1 MSDKVS
7 IIVPVYNVEKYLDE
21 CVKSILAQTYSNIEI
36 VLVDDGSKDTS
47 GSMCDEYKKQ
57 DNRIVVVHKENGGLS
72 SARNAGMENASG
84 DYYIFVDSDDTISPD
99 MVEEMVKKAKEHDAK
114 IVSSLISEE
123 QDKLGKGNTGKVT
136 VLNTHDAL
144 KSIFS
149 DGLVVTS
156 SSGKMYAS
164 DLWED
169 IRFPT
174 DMIFEDF
181 ATIYKVIR
189 KAPKVVSFEDWQYF
203 YRPNPAG
210 ITGTPFYHRKMQFFD
225 VAAKVSEGIS
235 DTHPD
240 LVPVT
245 VSGVVTSAD
254 GTPIG
259 GVFVA
264 VANTHEGGDY
274 HTFWTDSRGQWT
286 LTMEIPLLKVQSQE
300 QDVRSFDSNITAA
313 GTESLRKIKSKQV
326 FMVY

>member
-21 CVKSILAQTYSNIEI
+21 CVKSILAQTYTDIEI

-47 GSMCDEYKKQ
+47 GAMCDEYKKQ
-57 DNRIVVVHKENGGLS
+57 DERIVVVHKENGGLS

-84 DYYIFVDSDDTISPD
+84 SYYIFVDSDDTISSN

-123 QDKLGKGNTGKVT
+123 QDKLGKGNTEKIT
-136 VLNTHDAL
+136 ILNTHDAL

-156 SSGKMYAS
+156 SSGKMYAA

-169 IRFPT
+169 ITFPT

-189 KAPKVVSFEDWQYF
+189 KSPKVVSFEDWQYF

-210 ITGTPFYHRKMQFFD
+210 ITGTPFYHRKMQFFE
-225 VAAKVSEGIS
+225 VADKVTAGIS
-235 DTHPD
+235 GEYSD
-240 LVPVT
+240 LVPVIRNRITRQAISYYRDVASSGYDDINDTKFIVST
-245 VSGVVTSAD
+245 VRKG
-254 GTPIG
+254 IWKYL
-259 GVFVA
+259 F
-264 VANTHEGGDY
+264 
-274 HTFWTDSRGQWT
+274 SRY
-286 LTMEIPLLKVQSQE
+286 K
-300 QDVRSFDSNITAA
+300 A
-313 GTESLRKIKSKQV
+313 KSKMFGLLIAISPSLARKV
-326 FMVY
+326 FAKKN

>member
-21 CVKSILAQTYSNIEI
+21 CVKSILAQTYTDIEI

-47 GSMCDEYKKQ
+47 GAMCDEYKKQ
-57 DNRIVVVHKENGGLS
+57 DERIVVVHKENGGLS

-84 DYYIFVDSDDTISPD
+84 SYYIFVDSDDTISSN

-123 QDKLGKGNTGKVT
+123 QDKLGKGNTEKIT
-136 VLNTHDAL
+136 ILNTHDAL

-156 SSGKMYAS
+156 SSGKMYAA

-169 IRFPT
+169 ITFPT

-189 KAPKVVSFEDWQYF
+189 KSPKVVSFEDWQYF

-210 ITGTPFYHRKMQFFD
+210 ITGTPFYHRKMQFFE
-225 VAAKVSEGIS
+225 VADKVSAGIS
-235 DTHPD
+235 GEYSD
-240 LVPVT
+240 LVPVIRNRITRQAISYYRDVASSGYDDVNDTKFIVST
-245 VSGVVTSAD
+245 VRKG
-254 GTPIG
+254 IWKYL
-259 GVFVA
+259 F
-264 VANTHEGGDY
+264 
-274 HTFWTDSRGQWT
+274 SRY
-286 LTMEIPLLKVQSQE
+286 K
-300 QDVRSFDSNITAA
+300 A
-313 GTESLRKIKSKQV
+313 KSKMFGLLIAISPSLARKV
-326 FMVY
+326 FAKKN

>member
-21 CVKSILAQTYSNIEI
+21 CVKSILAQTYTDIEI

-47 GSMCDEYKKQ
+47 GAMCDEYKKQ
-57 DNRIVVVHKENGGLS
+57 DERIVVVHKENGGLS

-84 DYYIFVDSDDTISPD
+84 SYYIFVDSDDTISSN

-123 QDKLGKGNTGKVT
+123 QNKLGKGNTEKIT
-136 VLNTHDAL
+136 ILNTHDAL

-156 SSGKMYAS
+156 SSGKMYAA

-169 IRFPT
+169 ITFPT

-189 KAPKVVSFEDWQYF
+189 KSPKVVSFEDWQYF

-210 ITGTPFYHRKMQFFD
+210 ITGTPFYHRKMQFFE
-225 VAAKVSEGIS
+225 VADKVTAGIS
-235 DTHPD
+235 GEYSD
-240 LVPVT
+240 LVPVIRNRIT
-245 VSGVVTSAD
+245 RQAISYYRDVASSGYDDINDTKFIISIVRK
-254 GTPIG
+254 GIWKYL
-259 GVFVA
+259 F
-264 VANTHEGGDY
+264 
-274 HTFWTDSRGQWT
+274 SRY
-286 LTMEIPLLKVQSQE
+286 K
-300 QDVRSFDSNITAA
+300 A
-313 GTESLRKIKSKQV
+313 KSKMFGLLIAISPSLARKV
-326 FMVY
+326 FAKKN

>member
-1 MSDKVS
+1 
-7 IIVPVYNVEKYLDE
+7 
-21 CVKSILAQTYSNIEI
+21 
-36 VLVDDGSKDTS
+36 
-47 GSMCDEYKKQ
+47 
-57 DNRIVVVHKENGGLS
+57 
-72 SARNAGMENASG
+72 MENASG

-114 IVSSLISEE
+114 IVSSLISEK
-123 QDKLGKGNTGKVT
+123 QDKLGKGNASKVT

-189 KAPKVVSFEDWQYF
+189 RAPKVVSFEDWQYF

-210 ITGTPFYHRKMQFFD
+210 ITGTPFYHRKMQFFN

-240 LVPVT
+240 LVPVIRNRVTRQAISYYRDISSSGYDDAEDKKFIVKT
-245 VSGVVTSAD
+245 VRKG
-254 GTPIG
+254 IWKYL
-259 GVFVA
+259 F
-264 VANTHEGGDY
+264 
-274 HTFWTDSRGQWT
+274 SRY
-286 LTMEIPLLKVQSQE
+286 K
-300 QDVRSFDSNITAA
+300 A
-313 GTESLRKIKSKQV
+313 KSKIFGLLIAISPPLARKV
-326 FMVY
+326 FAK

>member
-1 MSDKVS
+1 MADNNFKKPIVS
-7 IIVPVYNVEKYLDE
+7 IIVPCYNVGEYLADCLDSLIE
-21 CVKSILAQTYSNIEI
+21 QTFKDIEI
-36 VLVDDGSKDTS
+36 VCVNDGSTDKTPQILDDYAKKDS
-47 GSMCDEYKKQ
+47 
-57 DNRIVVVHKENGGLS
+57 RIKIVTQENGGLS

-84 DYYIFVDSDDTISPD
+84 DYYIFVDSDDTISPN

-156 SSGKMYAS
+156 SSGKMYAA

-181 ATIYKVIR
+181 ATIYKVII

-240 LVPVT
+240 LVPVIRNRVTRQAISYYRDISSSGYDDAEDRKFIVKT
-245 VSGVVTSAD
+245 VRKG
-254 GTPIG
+254 IWKYL
-259 GVFVA
+259 F
-264 VANTHEGGDY
+264 
-274 HTFWTDSRGQWT
+274 SRY
-286 LTMEIPLLKVQSQE
+286 K
-300 QDVRSFDSNITAA
+300 A
-313 GTESLRKIKSKQV
+313 KSKMFGLLIAVSPPLARKV
-326 FMVY
+326 FAK

>member
-1 MSDKVS
+1 M
-7 IIVPVYNVEKYLDE
+7 
-21 CVKSILAQTYSNIEI
+21 
-36 VLVDDGSKDTS
+36 
-47 GSMCDEYKKQ
+47 
-57 DNRIVVVHKENGGLS
+57 
-72 SARNAGMENASG
+72 NASG
-84 DYYIFVDSDDTISPD
+84 DYYIFVDSDDTISPN

-225 VAAKVSEGIS
+225 VAAKESEGIS

-240 LVPVT
+240 LVPVIRNRPNQSPLPPKPSFFCSCFFSFLAT
-245 VSGVVTSAD
+245 GVMPPYRFPGQAAGPD
-254 GTPIG
+254 P
-259 GVFVA
+259 A
-264 VANTHEGGDY
+264 LQ
-274 HTFWTDSRGQWT
+274 TFWKGSRQSK
-286 LTMEIPLLKVQSQE
+286 KV
-300 QDVRSFDSNITAA
+300 
-313 GTESLRKIKSKQV
+313 LP
-326 FMVY
+326 

>member
-1 MSDKVS
+1 MLFRS
-7 IIVPVYNVEKYLDE
+7 
-21 CVKSILAQTYSNIEI
+21 
-36 VLVDDGSKDTS
+36 
-47 GSMCDEYKKQ
+47 
-57 DNRIVVVHKENGGLS
+57 
-72 SARNAGMENASG
+72 
-84 DYYIFVDSDDTISPD
+84 
-99 MVEEMVKKAKEHDAK
+99 AK

-123 QDKLGKGNTGKVT
+123 QDKLGKGNASKVT

-240 LVPVT
+240 LVPVIRNRVTRQAISYYRDISSSGYDDAEDKKFIVKT
-245 VSGVVTSAD
+245 V
-254 GTPIG
+254 
-259 GVFVA
+259 
-264 VANTHEGGDY
+264 
-274 HTFWTDSRGQWT
+274 
-286 LTMEIPLLKVQSQE
+286 
-300 QDVRSFDSNITAA
+300 
-313 GTESLRKIKSKQV
+313 RKGIWKYLFSKYKAKSKMFGLLIAISPPLARKV
-326 FMVY
+326 FAK

>member
-1 MSDKVS
+1 
-7 IIVPVYNVEKYLDE
+7 
-21 CVKSILAQTYSNIEI
+21 
-36 VLVDDGSKDTS
+36 
-47 GSMCDEYKKQ
+47 MCDEYKKQ

-123 QDKLGKGNTGKVT
+123 QDKLGKGNASKVT

-240 LVPVT
+240 LVPVVTRQAISYYRDISSSGYDDAEDKKFIVKT
-245 VSGVVTSAD
+245 V
-254 GTPIG
+254 
-259 GVFVA
+259 
-264 VANTHEGGDY
+264 
-274 HTFWTDSRGQWT
+274 
-286 LTMEIPLLKVQSQE
+286 
-300 QDVRSFDSNITAA
+300 
-313 GTESLRKIKSKQV
+313 RKGIWKYLFSKYKAKSKMFGLLIAISPPLARKV
-326 FMVY
+326 FAK

>member
-21 CVKSILAQTYSNIEI
+21 CVKSILAQTYTDIEI

-47 GSMCDEYKKQ
+47 GAMCDEYKKQ
-57 DNRIVVVHKENGGLS
+57 DERIVVVHKENGGLS

-84 DYYIFVDSDDTISPD
+84 SYYIFVDSDDTISSN

-123 QDKLGKGNTGKVT
+123 QDKLGKGNTDKVT
-136 VLNTHDAL
+136 ILNTHDAL

-156 SSGKMYAS
+156 SSGKMYAA

-169 IRFPT
+169 ITFPT

-189 KAPKVVSFEDWQYF
+189 KSPKVVSFEDWQYF

-210 ITGTPFYHRKMQFFD
+210 ITGTPFYHRKM
-225 VAAKVSEGIS
+225 
-235 DTHPD
+235 
-240 LVPVT
+240 
-245 VSGVVTSAD
+245 
-254 GTPIG
+254 
-259 GVFVA
+259 
-264 VANTHEGGDY
+264 
-274 HTFWTDSRGQWT
+274 
-286 LTMEIPLLKVQSQE
+286 
-300 QDVRSFDSNITAA
+300 
-313 GTESLRKIKSKQV
+313 
-326 FMVY
+326 

>member
-21 CVKSILAQTYSNIEI
+21 CVKSILAQTYTDIEI

-47 GSMCDEYKKQ
+47 GAMCDEYKKQ
-57 DNRIVVVHKENGGLS
+57 DERIVVVHKENGGLS

-84 DYYIFVDSDDTISPD
+84 SYYIFVDSDDTISSN

-123 QDKLGKGNTGKVT
+123 QNKLGKGNTEKIT
-136 VLNTHDAL
+136 ILNTHDAL

-156 SSGKMYAS
+156 SSGKMYAA

-169 IRFPT
+169 ITFPT

-189 KAPKVVSFEDWQYF
+189 KSPKVVSFEDWQYF

-210 ITGTPFYHRKMQFFD
+210 ITGTPFYHRKMQFFE
-225 VAAKVSEGIS
+225 VADKVTAGIS
-235 DTHPD
+235 GEYSD
-240 LVPVT
+240 LVPVIRNRITRQAISYYRDVASSGYDDINDTKFIIST
-245 VSGVVTSAD
+245 VRKG
-254 GTPIG
+254 IWKYL
-259 GVFVA
+259 F
-264 VANTHEGGDY
+264 
-274 HTFWTDSRGQWT
+274 SRY
-286 LTMEIPLLKVQSQE
+286 K
-300 QDVRSFDSNITAA
+300 A
-313 GTESLRKIKSKQV
+313 KSKMFGLLIAISPSLARKV
-326 FMVY
+326 FAKKN

>member
-21 CVKSILAQTYSNIEI
+21 CVKSILAQTYTDIEI

-47 GSMCDEYKKQ
+47 GAMCDEYKKQ
-57 DNRIVVVHKENGGLS
+57 DERIVVVHKENGGLS

-84 DYYIFVDSDDTISPD
+84 SYYIFVDSDDTISSN

-123 QDKLGKGNTGKVT
+123 QDKLGKGNAEKITI
-136 VLNTHDAL
+136 LNTHDAL

-156 SSGKMYAS
+156 SSGKMYAA

-169 IRFPT
+169 ITFPT

-189 KAPKVVSFEDWQYF
+189 KSPKVVSFEDWQYF

-210 ITGTPFYHRKMQFFD
+210 ITGTPFYHRKMQFFE
-225 VAAKVSEGIS
+225 VADKVTAGIS
-235 DTHPD
+235 GEYSD
-240 LVPVT
+240 LVPVIRNRITRQAISYYRDVASSGYDDINDTKFIIST
-245 VSGVVTSAD
+245 VRKG
-254 GTPIG
+254 IWKYL
-259 GVFVA
+259 F
-264 VANTHEGGDY
+264 
-274 HTFWTDSRGQWT
+274 SRY
-286 LTMEIPLLKVQSQE
+286 K
-300 QDVRSFDSNITAA
+300 A
-313 GTESLRKIKSKQV
+313 KSKMFGLLIAISPSLARKV
-326 FMVY
+326 FAKKN

>member
-21 CVKSILAQTYSNIEI
+21 CVKSILAQTYTDIEI

-47 GSMCDEYKKQ
+47 GAMCDEYKKQ
-57 DNRIVVVHKENGGLS
+57 DERIVVIHKENGGLS

-84 DYYIFVDSDDTISPD
+84 SYYIFVDSDDTISSN

-123 QDKLGKGNTGKVT
+123 QDKLGKGNTDKVT
-136 VLNTHDAL
+136 ILNTHDAL

-156 SSGKMYAS
+156 SSGKMYAA

-169 IRFPT
+169 ITFPT

-189 KAPKVVSFEDWQYF
+189 KSPKVVSFEDWQYF

-210 ITGTPFYHRKMQFFD
+210 ITGTPFYHRKMQFFE
-225 VAAKVSEGIS
+225 VADKVTAGIS
-235 DTHPD
+235 GEYSD
-240 LVPVT
+240 LVPVIRNRITRQAISYYRDVASSGYDDVNDTKFIVST
-245 VSGVVTSAD
+245 VRKG
-254 GTPIG
+254 IWKYL
-259 GVFVA
+259 F
-264 VANTHEGGDY
+264 
-274 HTFWTDSRGQWT
+274 SRY
-286 LTMEIPLLKVQSQE
+286 K
-300 QDVRSFDSNITAA
+300 A
-313 GTESLRKIKSKQV
+313 KSKMFGLLIAISPALARKV
-326 FMVY
+326 FAKKN

>member
-21 CVKSILAQTYSNIEI
+21 CVKSILAQTYANIEI

-57 DNRIVVVHKENGGLS
+57 DERIVVVHKENGGLS

-84 DYYIFVDSDDTISPD
+84 DYYIFVDSDDTISPN

-123 QDKLGKGNTGKVT
+123 QDKLGKGNASKVT

-225 VAAKVSEGIS
+225 VAGKVSEGIS

-240 LVPVT
+240 LVPVIRNRVTRQAISYYRDISSSGYDDAEDRKFIVKT
-245 VSGVVTSAD
+245 VRKG
-254 GTPIG
+254 IWKYL
-259 GVFVA
+259 F
-264 VANTHEGGDY
+264 
-274 HTFWTDSRGQWT
+274 SRY
-286 LTMEIPLLKVQSQE
+286 K
-300 QDVRSFDSNITAA
+300 A
-313 GTESLRKIKSKQV
+313 KSKMFGLLIAISPPLARKV
-326 FMVY
+326 FAK

>member
-21 CVKSILAQTYSNIEI
+21 CVKSILAQTYTDIEI

-47 GSMCDEYKKQ
+47 GAMCDEYKKQ
-57 DNRIVVVHKENGGLS
+57 DERIVVVHKENGGLS

-84 DYYIFVDSDDTISPD
+84 SYFIFVDSDDTISSN

-123 QDKLGKGNTGKVT
+123 QDKLGKGNTDKVT
-136 VLNTHDAL
+136 ILNTHDAL

-156 SSGKMYAS
+156 SSGKMYAA

-169 IRFPT
+169 ITFPT

-189 KAPKVVSFEDWQYF
+189 KSPKVVSFEDWQYF

-210 ITGTPFYHRKMQFFD
+210 ITGTPFYHRKMQFFE
-225 VAAKVSEGIS
+225 VADKVTAGIS
-235 DTHPD
+235 GEYSD
-240 LVPVT
+240 LVPVIRNRITRQAISYYRDVASSGYDDINDTKFIVST
-245 VSGVVTSAD
+245 VRKG
-254 GTPIG
+254 IWKYL
-259 GVFVA
+259 F
-264 VANTHEGGDY
+264 
-274 HTFWTDSRGQWT
+274 SRY
-286 LTMEIPLLKVQSQE
+286 K
-300 QDVRSFDSNITAA
+300 A
-313 GTESLRKIKSKQV
+313 KSKMFGLLIAISPSLARKV
-326 FMVY
+326 FAKKN